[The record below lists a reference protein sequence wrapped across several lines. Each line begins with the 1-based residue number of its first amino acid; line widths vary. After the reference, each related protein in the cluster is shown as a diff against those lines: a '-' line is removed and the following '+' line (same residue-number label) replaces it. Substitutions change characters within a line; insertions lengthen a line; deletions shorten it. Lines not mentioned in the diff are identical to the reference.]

1 MLLVVGGFSASF
13 CSPLFGAPFLGV
25 WELKDFL
32 LALVFGYDYPCLR
45 WFGLVSSP
53 LSSLLVHQHLL
64 ALVLCGLIVCFTLTV
79 SLRLCCPHRS
89 TTARQASS
97 RPHRCQMGPG
107 RVPPGRFGQSGA
119 FRTLVRRLRC
129 STPILVSTRIGGSN
143 GCPPCLWE
151 VPPPPGC

>member
-1 MLLVVGGFSASF
+1 MLLVVGGFSASS

-64 ALVLCGLIVCFTLTV
+64 VLVLCGLIVCFTLTV
-79 SLRLCCPHRS
+79 YCYS
-89 TTARQASS
+89 
-97 RPHRCQMGPG
+97 
-107 RVPPGRFGQSGA
+107 
-119 FRTLVRRLRC
+119 
-129 STPILVSTRIGGSN
+129 
-143 GCPPCLWE
+143 
-151 VPPPPGC
+151 